1 MFKKTLYIFLTVLF
15 LSGCT
20 NKEQTKP
27 SKKEDPKDVI
37 ENYSFSMI
45 TAGDALIHNGV
56 YIDANTYKMGN
67 DGQYIYDFTKMF
79 GHIKEVIEPY
89 DLKFY
94 NQETIIGG
102 KKIGLTSYPNFN
114 SPEEIGSDLTNNI
127 GFNVVNLASNHTMD
141 RGEAAVLNSLEFW
154 KQQKNVQTL
163 GSYSSF
169 EERNKIDIREINGI
183 SYAFLS
189 YTYGTNGM
197 PVPKGKEYYVNLWDQ
212 LKDEEYEAYKKTVKE
227 DIDRI
232 RDKVDVLMVSM
243 HWGVEYVHVPT
254 ATQRDA
260 AQFLADNGVDVIIG
274 HHSHSVM
281 PVEWIDDTLVIYSL
295 GNMIS
300 AQDTTQK
307 KVGLM
312 AAFTINKEVV
322 NGKTTKV
329 EVTDAKADLIYTYS
343 NYYKNFNIVPFSRL
357 TDNQLY
363 NHRSIYEQY
372 KKYINPKNDPKVQ
385 VGFIE

>member
-1 MFKKTLYIFLTVLF
+1 MPI
-15 LSGCT
+15 
-20 NKEQTKP
+20 P
-27 SKKEDPKDVI
+27 S
-37 ENYSFSMI
+37 
-45 TAGDALIHNGV
+45 
-56 YIDANTYKMGN
+56 
-67 DGQYIYDFTKMF
+67 
-79 GHIKEVIEPY
+79 
-89 DLKFY
+89 
-94 NQETIIGG
+94 
-102 KKIGLTSYPNFN
+102 
-114 SPEEIGSDLTNNI
+114 
-127 GFNVVNLASNHTMD
+127 
-141 RGEAAVLNSLEFW
+141 
-154 KQQKNVQTL
+154 
-163 GSYSSF
+163 
-169 EERNKIDIREINGI
+169 
-183 SYAFLS
+183 
-189 YTYGTNGM
+189 
-197 PVPKGKEYYVNLWDQ
+197 GKEYYVNEWNQ